1 MHTYLVS
8 YLVGLQ
14 EIANQSSPAPPHVAS
29 VGDLCRF
36 HGVGQSFKVVGR
48 VQTITPHMTTIE
60 VLLERF
66 YS

>member
-1 MHTYLVS
+1 MHTYYVS
-8 YLVGLQ
+8 YLVGSQ
-14 EIANQSSPAPPHVAS
+14 EIANQSSEAAPYVAS
-29 VGDLCRF
+29 TGDLCRF
-36 HGVGQSFKVVGR
+36 QGVGQSFKVVGR